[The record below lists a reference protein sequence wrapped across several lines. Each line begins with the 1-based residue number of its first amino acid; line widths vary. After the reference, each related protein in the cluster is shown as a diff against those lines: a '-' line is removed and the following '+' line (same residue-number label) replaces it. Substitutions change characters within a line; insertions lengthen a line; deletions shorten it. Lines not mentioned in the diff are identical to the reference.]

1 MAGPRTELV
10 AIERETQTRRP
21 GGAQDSAWASVGQL
35 WVKADYIGGG
45 EAEARGAVRETVRYR
60 FTALSAGVEA
70 LGVTARDRVVWNGVA
85 YNIRE
90 VPRRLPRRI
99 ETEIIGESGVAQ

>member
-1 MAGPRTELV
+1 MSTRTELITV
-10 AIERETQTRRP
+10 ERETQTRRQ
-21 GGAQDSAWASVGQL
+21 GGAQASVWATLGQL
-35 WVKADYIGGG
+35 WVEASYIGGG
-45 EAEARGAVRETVRYR
+45 ESESRGAVRETVRYR

-70 LGVTARDRVVWNGVA
+70 LGVTAKDRVVWNGTT